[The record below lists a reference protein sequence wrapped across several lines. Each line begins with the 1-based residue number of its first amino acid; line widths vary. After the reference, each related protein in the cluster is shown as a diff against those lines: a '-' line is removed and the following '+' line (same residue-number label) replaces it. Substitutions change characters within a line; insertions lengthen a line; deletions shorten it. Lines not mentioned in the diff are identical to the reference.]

1 MKIIDLSIFAAAL
14 MVALGTVKLIKTG
27 SMDNMTVGLPHT

>member
-1 MKIIDLSIFAAAL
+1 MKIIDFSVFAAAL

-27 SMDNMTVGLPHT
+27 SMDNMTIRLPHA